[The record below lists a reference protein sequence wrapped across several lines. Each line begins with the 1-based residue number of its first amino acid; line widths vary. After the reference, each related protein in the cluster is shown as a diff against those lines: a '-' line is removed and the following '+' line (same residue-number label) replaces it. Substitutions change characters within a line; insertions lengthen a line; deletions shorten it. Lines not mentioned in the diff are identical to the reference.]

1 MVYNGTTMRLEP
13 GRVVLC
19 AGQRTPI
26 GHISR
31 SLADLPPAALMHA
44 AVATLCEHARLD
56 PAAVDGLIV
65 GWVGQTFSAP
75 NIARV
80 VALTSGL
87 PEKCQTLTVQ
97 NNCISSFEAVSE
109 AARRI
114 LIGEGS
120 LYIVG
125 GTESMSRLP
134 YTIEGSRAAR
144 ELRSLATVKERW
156 GALWDNPNAT
166 IVDAMEEGLTDP
178 VEHINMA
185 ATAEVC
191 AQFYGVPRDEQDRFA
206 CESFRRTLAAWN
218 RGFYASHVAPVVVDG
233 KPILEKDEYP
243 FLREELP
250 HKPHMFGKAPALFGS
265 LVYPLKDFYRDNAA
279 FLREHTY
286 EEGKSQATVTL
297 FNSCGRSDGA
307 SAVIVATPE
316 RAEELGLVPLAE
328 LRSWA
333 YYGNEPAFM
342 GVSPALAAPEAL
354 RDAGAS
360 FADMDRVEL
369 HEPFAATVLSIFK
382 IGPERGCDWRAK
394 YEAGMLNPNGG
405 SIALGHPLGAT
416 GTRLLLNL
424 MYSLQEDP
432 KGRLGLAAACAG
444 GGTGGALV
452 LERLS

>member
-1 MVYNGTTMRLEP
+1 MHAESR
-13 GRVVLC
+13 RIVLC
-19 AGQRTPI
+19 AGLRTPI

-44 AVATLCEHARLD
+44 AVRTLLDRARLE
-56 PAAVDGLIV
+56 ASAVDGLIV

-80 VALTSGL
+80 VALTCGL
-87 PEKCQTLTVQ
+87 PERSQSLTVQ

-114 LIGEGS
+114 LLGEGR

-156 GALWDNPNAT
+156 GALWDSR
-166 IVDAMEEGLTDP
+166 DASIFDALEEGLTDP

-191 AQFYGVPRDEQDRFA
+191 AQFYGIPREEQDRFA
-206 CESFRRTLAAWN
+206 RESFRRALAAWD
-218 RGFYASHVAPVVVDG
+218 RGFYGSHVSPVVVDG
-233 KPILEKDEYP
+233 KTILEQDEYP
-243 FLREELP
+243 FLRGDLVD
-250 HKPHMFGKAPALFGS
+250 KPQLFAKAPALFGS
-265 LVYPLKDFYRDNAA
+265 SAYPLRDFYRDNAA
-279 FLREHTY
+279 FLGGKAY
-286 EEGKSQATVTL
+286 EEGRSRATVTL

-307 SAVIVATPE
+307 SAVIVTTPE
-316 RAEELGLVPLAE
+316 RATELGLAPLAE
-328 LRSWA
+328 LKSWA

-342 GVSPALAAPEAL
+342 GVSPALAAPVAL
-354 RDAGAS
+354 KDAGIA
-360 FADMDRVEL
+360 FADLDRVEL
-369 HEPFAATVLSIFK
+369 HEPFAATVLSVFK
-382 IGPERGCDWRAK
+382 LGPERGCDWRAK
-394 YEAGMLNPNGG
+394 YEAGVLNPNGG

-416 GTRLLLNL
+416 GTRLVLNL
-424 MYSLQEDP
+424 MYALREDSRA
-432 KGRLGLAAACAG
+432 RLGLAAACAG

-452 LERLS
+452 LEKLS

>member
-1 MVYNGTTMRLEP
+1 MNAQTR
-13 GRVVLC
+13 RIVLC
-19 AGQRTPI
+19 AGLRTPI

-31 SLADLPPAALMHA
+31 SLAGLPPAALMHA
-44 AVATLCEHARLD
+44 AVRNLLD
-56 PAAVDGLIV
+56 RAHLEAAAVDGLVV

-87 PEKCQTLTVQ
+87 PQKCQSLTVQ

-114 LIGEGS
+114 LVGEGR

-156 GALWDNPNAT
+156 GALWDSPNAT
-166 IVDAMEEGLTDP
+166 IFDAMEEGLTDP

-191 AQFYGVPRDEQDRFA
+191 AQFYGIPREEQDRFA

-218 RGFYASHVAPVVVDG
+218 RGFYASHVSPVVVDG
-233 KPILEKDEYP
+233 KTILEKDEYP
-243 FLREELP
+243 FLREDLP
-250 HKPHMFGKAPALFGS
+250 TKPHMFAKVPALFGS
-265 LVYPLKDFYRDNAA
+265 LAYTLQEFYHDNAA
-279 FLREHTY
+279 FLGGKAY
-286 EEGKSQATVTL
+286 QEGQSRATVTL

-307 SAVIVATPE
+307 SAVIVTTPE
-316 RAEELGLVPLAE
+316 RADELGLTPLAE
-328 LRSWA
+328 LKSWG

-342 GVSPALAAPEAL
+342 GVSPALAAPVAL
-354 RDAGAS
+354 QSAGVS
-360 FADMDRVEL
+360 FTDMDHVEL

-382 IGPERGCDWRAK
+382 IGPEHGCDWRAK
-394 YEAGMLNPNGG
+394 YDAGALNPNGG

-416 GTRLLLNL
+416 GTRLVLNL
-424 MYSLQEDP
+424 MYSLREDP
-432 KGRLGLAAACAG
+432 KARLGLAAACAG

-452 LERLS
+452 LEKLC

>member
-1 MVYNGTTMRLEP
+1 MDYNGGMRARDQ
-13 GRVVLC
+13 RVVLC
-19 AGQRTPI
+19 AGVRTPI

-44 AVATLCEHARLD
+44 AVHTLLD
-56 PAAVDGLIV
+56 RFHLDAAAVDGLIV

-87 PEKCQTLTVQ
+87 PEKCQSLTVQ

-114 LIGEGS
+114 LTGEGG

-156 GALWDNPNAT
+156 GALWDNPNAS
-166 IVDAMEEGLTDP
+166 IYDAMEEGLTDP

-191 AQFYGVPRDEQDRFA
+191 AQVYGVLREEQDRFA

-233 KPILEKDEYP
+233 KTVLEKDEYP
-243 FLREELP
+243 FLREDLP
-250 HKPHMFGKAPALFGS
+250 NKPQMFAKAPALFGS
-265 LVYPLKDFYRDNAA
+265 SAYPLKDFYRDNAQ
-279 FLREHTY
+279 FLRGKAY
-286 EEGKSQATVTL
+286 EEGKSSPTVTL

-307 SAVIVATPE
+307 TAVVVATPE
-316 RAEELGLVPLAE
+316 RAAAAGLTPLAE
-328 LRSWA
+328 LKGWG

-342 GVSPALAAPEAL
+342 GVSPALAAPVAL
-354 RDAGAS
+354 ESAGVK

-382 IGPERGCDWRAK
+382 LGPEHGCDWKAK
-394 YEAGMLNPNGG
+394 YESGALNPNGG

-416 GTRLLLNL
+416 GARLILNL
-424 MYSLQEDP
+424 MHALREDP
-432 KGRLGLAAACAG
+432 KARLGLAAACAG

-452 LERLS
+452 LEKLA

>member
-1 MVYNGTTMRLEP
+1 MQAQSR
-13 GRVVLC
+13 RIVLC
-19 AGQRTPI
+19 SGLRTPI

-31 SLADLPPAALMHA
+31 SLAAVPPAALMR
-44 AVATLCEHARLD
+44 LCVRGLLEKSRLD

-80 VALTSGL
+80 AALTSGL
-87 PEKCQTLTVQ
+87 PENCQTLTVQ
-97 NNCISSFEAVSE
+97 NNCISSFEAISE

-114 LIGEGS
+114 LIGEGR

-156 GALWDNPNAT
+156 GALWDSPNAS

-178 VEHINMA
+178 VEHISMA

-191 AQFYGVPRDEQDRFA
+191 AQFYAIPRQEQDRFA
-206 CESFRRTLAAWN
+206 CESFRRTLASWN

-233 KPILEKDEYP
+233 KTILEKDEYP
-243 FLREELP
+243 FLREDLP
-250 HKPHMFGKAPALFGS
+250 SKPQMFAKAPTLFGAS
-265 LVYPLKDFYRDNAA
+265 TYPLKDFYRDNAA
-279 FLREHTY
+279 FLG
-286 EEGKSQATVTL
+286 GKAYQEDQSQATVTL

-307 SAVIVATPE
+307 SAMIVTTPE
-316 RAEELGLVPLAE
+316 RAKELGLTPLAE
-328 LRSWA
+328 LRGWG

-342 GVSPALAAPEAL
+342 GVSPALAAPVAL
-354 RDAGAS
+354 KAAGLS
-360 FADMDRVEL
+360 FAEMDHVEL

-382 IGPERGCDWRAK
+382 LGPEHGCDWRAK
-394 YEAGMLNPNGG
+394 YESGALNPNGG

-416 GTRLLLNL
+416 GARLILNL
-424 MYSLQEDP
+424 MYALAEDP
-432 KGRLGLAAACAG
+432 KARLGLAAACAG

-452 LERLS
+452 LEKLA

>member
-1 MVYNGTTMRLEP
+1 MKAEAR
-13 GRVVLC
+13 RIVLC
-19 AGQRTPI
+19 AGLRTPI

-44 AVATLCEHARLD
+44 AVHNLLERARLEA
-56 PAAVDGLIV
+56 AAVDGLIV

-87 PEKCQTLTVQ
+87 PEKCQSLTVQ

-114 LIGEGS
+114 LVGEGR
-120 LYIVG
+120 LYVVG

-156 GALWDNPNAT
+156 GALWDNPNAS

-191 AQFYGVPRDEQDRFA
+191 AQFYAIPREEQDRFA
-206 CESFRRTLAAWN
+206 CESFRRTLAAWS

-233 KPILEKDEYP
+233 RTILEKDEYP
-243 FLREELP
+243 FLREDLP
-250 HKPHMFGKAPALFGS
+250 NKPQMFAKAPALFGS
-265 LVYPLKDFYRDNAA
+265 TAYPLKDFYRDNAA
-279 FLREHTY
+279 FLKDRAF

-307 SAVIVATPE
+307 SAVIVTTPE
-316 RAEELGLVPLAE
+316 RAAELGLQPLAE
-328 LRSWA
+328 LRGWG

-342 GVSPALAAPEAL
+342 GVSPALAAPVAL
-354 RDAGAS
+354 ESAGLK
-360 FADMDRVEL
+360 FAELDRVEL

-382 IGPERGCDWRAK
+382 IGPEHGCDWRAK
-394 YEAGMLNPNGG
+394 YEAGAINPNGG

-416 GTRLLLNL
+416 GTRLILNL
-424 MYSLQEDP
+424 MYSLHEDP
-432 KGRLGLAAACAG
+432 AARLGLAAACAG

-452 LERLS
+452 LEKLS

>member
-1 MVYNGTTMRLEP
+1 MNAQSKRI
-13 GRVVLC
+13 VLC
-19 AGQRTPI
+19 AGLRTPI

-31 SLADLPPAALMHA
+31 SLANLPPAALMHA
-44 AVATLCEHARLD
+44 AVHNLLD
-56 PAAVDGLIV
+56 RTHLETAAVDGLIV

-87 PEKCQTLTVQ
+87 PEKCQSLTVQ

-114 LIGEGS
+114 LLGEGR

-156 GALWDNPNAT
+156 GALWDSPNAS
-166 IVDAMEEGLTDP
+166 IFDAMEEGLTDP

-191 AQFYGVPRDEQDRFA
+191 AQFYAIPREEQDRFA
-206 CESFRRTLAAWN
+206 CESFRRTLAAWT
-218 RGFYASHVAPVVVDG
+218 RGFYASHVTPMVVDG
-233 KPILEKDEYP
+233 QTLLEKDEYP
-243 FLREELP
+243 FLREDLP
-250 HKPHMFGKAPALFGS
+250 NKPQMFAKAPALFGS
-265 LVYPLKDFYRDNAA
+265 SAYPLKDFYRDNAA
-279 FLREHTY
+279 FLGGKAY
-286 EEGKSQATVTL
+286 QEGQSQATVTL

-307 SAVIVATPE
+307 SAVIVTTPE
-316 RAEELGLVPLAE
+316 RAAELGLKTLAE
-328 LRSWA
+328 LRSWG

-342 GVSPALAAPEAL
+342 GVSPALAAPVALKEAGL
-354 RDAGAS
+354 S
-360 FADMDRVEL
+360 FAEMDHVEL

-382 IGPERGCDWRAK
+382 LGPEHGCDWRAK
-394 YEAGMLNPNGG
+394 YEAGALNPNGG

-416 GTRLLLNL
+416 GARLVLNL
-424 MYSLQEDP
+424 MYALAEDP
-432 KGRLGLAAACAG
+432 NARLGLAAACAG

-452 LERLS
+452 LEKLS

>member
-1 MVYNGTTMRLEP
+1 MQAQSR
-13 GRVVLC
+13 RIVLC
-19 AGQRTPI
+19 SGLRTPI

-31 SLADLPPAALMHA
+31 SLAAVPPAALMR
-44 AVATLCEHARLD
+44 LCVRGLLEKSRLD

-80 VALTSGL
+80 AALTSGL
-87 PEKCQTLTVQ
+87 PENCQTLTVQ

-114 LIGEGS
+114 LAGEGR

-156 GALWDNPNAT
+156 ATLWESPNASV
-166 IVDAMEEGLTDP
+166 VDALEEGLTDP
-178 VEHINMA
+178 VERINMA

-191 AQFYGVPRDEQDRFA
+191 AQFYGIPREEQDRYA

-218 RGFYASHVAPVVVDG
+218 QGFYASHVAPVVVDG
-233 KPILEKDEYP
+233 KTLLEKDEYP
-243 FLREELP
+243 FLREDLP
-250 HKPHMFGKAPALFGS
+250 GKPQMFAKAPALFDS
-265 LVYPLKDFYRDNAA
+265 SAYPLKDFYRDNAA
-279 FLREHTY
+279 FLAGKAY
-286 EEGKSQATVTL
+286 EEGKSRATVTL

-307 SAVIVATPE
+307 TAVVVTTPE
-316 RAEELGLVPLAE
+316 RAREAGLTPLAE
-328 LRSWA
+328 LKGWG

-342 GVSPALAAPEAL
+342 GVSPALAAPLAL
-354 RDAGAS
+354 KNAGAS
-360 FADMDRVEL
+360 FADMDRIEL
-369 HEPFAATVLSIFK
+369 HEPFAATVLSVFK
-382 IGPERGCDWRAK
+382 LGRERFGCDWRAK
-394 YEAGMLNPNGG
+394 HESGALNPNGG

-416 GTRLLLNL
+416 GTRLILSL
-424 MYSLQEDP
+424 MHSLAQDP
-432 KGRLGLAAACAG
+432 KARLGLAAACAG

-452 LERLS
+452 LEKLS

>member
-1 MVYNGTTMRLEP
+1 MDYNERMHAESR
-13 GRVVLC
+13 RIVLC
-19 AGQRTPI
+19 AGLRTPI

-44 AVATLCEHARLD
+44 AVHNLLDRARLD
-56 PAAVDGLIV
+56 AAAVDGLVV

-87 PEKCQTLTVQ
+87 PEKCQSLTVQ

-114 LIGEGS
+114 LLGEGR

-156 GALWDNPNAT
+156 GALWDNPNAS

-191 AQFYGVPRDEQDRFA
+191 AQFYGIAREEQDRFA

-218 RGFYASHVAPVVVDG
+218 RGFYASHVAPMVVDG
-233 KPILEKDEYP
+233 KTVLEKDEYP
-243 FLREELP
+243 FLREDLP
-250 HKPHMFGKAPALFGS
+250 SKPQMFGKAPALFGS
-265 LVYPLKDFYRDNAA
+265 SAYPLKNFYHDNAA
-279 FLREHTY
+279 FLKDRVFA
-286 EEGKSQATVTL
+286 EGKSQATVTL

-307 SAVIVATPE
+307 SAVIVTTPE
-316 RAEELGLVPLAE
+316 RAAELGLQTLAE
-328 LRSWA
+328 LKSWG

-342 GVSPALAAPEAL
+342 GVSPALAAPVAL
-354 RDAGAS
+354 KGAGIS
-360 FADMDRVEL
+360 FADLDHVEL
-369 HEPFAATVLSIFK
+369 HEPFAATVLAIFK
-382 IGPERGCDWRAK
+382 LGLEHGCDWRAK
-394 YEAGMLNPNGG
+394 YESGALNPNGG

-416 GTRLLLNL
+416 GTRLILNL
-424 MYSLQEDP
+424 LYALSEDP
-432 KGRLGLAAACAG
+432 KARLGLAAACAG

-452 LERLS
+452 LEKIA